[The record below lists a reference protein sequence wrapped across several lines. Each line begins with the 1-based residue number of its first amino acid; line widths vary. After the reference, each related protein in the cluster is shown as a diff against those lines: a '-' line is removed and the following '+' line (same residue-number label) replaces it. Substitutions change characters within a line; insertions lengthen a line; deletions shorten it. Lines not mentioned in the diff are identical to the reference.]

1 MKGLAYQKHCL
12 KVAGGMNVSH
22 LGLVKSVFKDLPSLG
37 PTTQDTCSLPS
48 GNRWRQM

>member
-1 MKGLAYQKHCL
+1 MKGLAYQKNCL

-37 PTTQDTCSLPS
+37 PTTQDTSSLPS